1 MIIEVKH
8 SKTGNKPLKLIANPI
23 KMTETPVT
31 YRYPPPL
38 LGEHTDEI
46 LTEHLKL
53 TIEDIKRLK
62 VNKIV

>member
-1 MIIEVKH
+1 
-8 SKTGNKPLKLIANPI
+8 
-23 KMTETPVT
+23 MTETPVT